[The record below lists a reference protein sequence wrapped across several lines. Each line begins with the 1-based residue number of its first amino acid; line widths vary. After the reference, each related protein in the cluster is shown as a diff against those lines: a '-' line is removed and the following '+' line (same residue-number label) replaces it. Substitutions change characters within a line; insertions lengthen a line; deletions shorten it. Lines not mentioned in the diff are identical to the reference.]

1 MEYTSYHHNL
11 TSDTARLAGFYE
23 AITKHSKGT
32 VFDLGTGS
40 GILSCWAAP
49 YADKVI
55 ALELNKSTAKIAEK
69 NLKNLENVEV
79 INSDASTFSFK
90 CKADVIICEMLDT
103 ALIDEE
109 QIPVLNSAIK
119 YLKEDGLIIPYGIIN
134 CLEPVEGEIESICY
148 EENGSPKNLVLGK
161 PVFYSRITFGS
172 NVEKRF
178 NQRFKIKINKS
189 GKISGVK
196 ITTFT
201 LITENIIC
209 GPTPMLNPPLIIP
222 VEKVNVNEEELLEV
236 NLSYE
241 MGGGLESVRA
251 RINKVHR

>member
-1 MEYTSYHHNL
+1 MKHTSYHHNL
-11 TSDTARLAGFYE
+11 TSDTARLAGFFE
-23 AITKHSKGT
+23 AITENSRGT

-40 GILSCWAAP
+40 GILSYWAAP
-49 YADKVI
+49 KADKVI
-55 ALELNKSTAKIAEK
+55 ALELNRATAKIAEN
-69 NLKNLENVEV
+69 NLKSLENVEV
-79 INSDASTFSFK
+79 ICSDASSFLFK
-90 CKADVIICEMLDT
+90 KKADVIICEMLDT

-119 YLKEDGLIIPYGIIN
+119 YLKEDGTIIPYGIIN
-134 CLEPVEGEIESICY
+134 CLEPVESKVENISY

-161 PVFYSRITFGS
+161 PTFYSRIIFGS
-172 NVEKRF
+172 NVEKKF
-178 NQRFKIKINKS
+178 NKAFKIKTNKF
-189 GKISGVK
+189 GTVSGVK

-201 LITENIIC
+201 LITKDIIC

-222 VEKVNVNEEELLEV
+222 VEKTEVNEGDLLEV

-251 RINKVHR
+251 RVTKIHS